1 LSENPWGS
9 PGKNKNKKNFD
20 QNVSSYTSIDVFF
33 DGDYEFDII
42 GSENSKQKPQNR
54 KTRARFGLKMLKNG
68 KYKK

>member
-1 LSENPWGS
+1 
-9 PGKNKNKKNFD
+9 
-20 QNVSSYTSIDVFF
+20 VSNDTSVDVFF